1 MGVEDIT
8 LRLTPRGAPLPR
20 LPAEL
25 PISSGASVDALYDA
39 VAKLT
44 GYSRHRLRIT
54 KSDSSHLKPSS
65 TVTLSDSNLFDQS
78 SLFVKDL
85 GLQIDWQ
92 TVFIIE
98 YFGPLLIH
106 PLFILFRNQI
116 YGFAPPFVS
125 WAGTPAS
132 TPPTTTQWILCT
144 MVILHYVKRELETL
158 FIHRFSSATMPLSSL
173 IRNTAYYWTMGG
185 LYLGYFLYAPSTTEI
200 QPLSL
205 YAGLAIWVFA
215 ELSNFKTHLTLRDL
229 RRPGST
235 DRGIPTGYGFSL
247 VTCPNYMFEVLGW
260 FAVAM
265 ISGWKIPALV
275 FWGSGLFIQ
284 TKWAGQ
290 KERRYR
296 KEFGDK
302 YKKKRNVIIPY
313 VL

>member
-1 MGVEDIT
+1 MGAEDIT

-25 PISSGASVDALYDA
+25 PISSDASVDALYDA

-54 KSDSSHLKPSS
+54 KSDSSHLKPAAS
-65 TVTLSDSNLFDQS
+65 VTLTDSNLYDQS

-98 YFGPLLIH
+98 YLGPLLIH
-106 PLFILFRNQI
+106 PLFMLFRNQI
-116 YGFAPPFVS
+116 YGFTPPFLS
-125 WAGTPAS
+125 WAGTPTS
-132 TPPTTTQWILCT
+132 TPVTSTQSILCM
-144 MVILHYVKRELETL
+144 MVVLHYIKRELETI
-158 FIHRFSSATMPLSSL
+158 FVHRFSSATMPLSSL
-173 IRNTAYYWTMGG
+173 IRNTSYYWTMGG
-185 LYLGYFLYAPSTTEI
+185 LYLGYFLYAPSTTEAS
-200 QPLSL
+200 PLAL

-235 DRGIPTGYGFSL
+235 DRGIPTGYGFNL

-260 FAVAM
+260 FAVAL

-302 YKKKRNVIIPY
+302 YKKKRSVIIPY